1 MQQDNQQGN
10 QQVQP
15 IWTDLQVFDHIQRPN
30 VLQEALKKHQNCS
43 VLYAAFENVKKLAK
57 ILHNL
62 EPNCDL
68 WKKMLF
74 EVNYNWIYHN
84 QRVFRIELE
93 KYSGE
98 LISYVPAKIHP
109 NDVRWMRTYV
119 NLMTE
124 ILRQQER
131 N

>member
-1 MQQDNQQGN
+1 MQQDNQQVH
-10 QQVQP
+10 Q
-15 IWTDLQVFDHIQRPN
+15 IWPGDLQRFDNVQRPN
-30 VLQEALKKHQNCS
+30 ALGEAVQKHKYCS
-43 VLYAAFENVKKLAK
+43 TLYVAFENAKSLAR
-57 ILHNL
+57 ILHSL

-74 EVNYNWIYHN
+74 EVSYNWIYHS

-98 LISYVPAKIHP
+98 LVSYVPNKIHS

-119 NLMTE
+119 NLMIE
-124 ILRQQER
+124 ILNQQNR

>member
-1 MQQDNQQGN
+1 MQQDNQQVH
-10 QQVQP
+10 Q
-15 IWTDLQVFDHIQRPN
+15 IWPGDLQRFDHLQTPN
-30 VLQEALKKHQNCS
+30 ALENAVQKHKYCS
-43 VLYAAFENVKKLAK
+43 VLYATFENAKSLAK
-57 ILHNL
+57 SLHHL
-62 EPNCDL
+62 EPCCDL

-74 EVNYNWIYHN
+74 EVSYNWIYHN

-98 LISYVPAKIHP
+98 LISYVPIKIHS

-124 ILRQQER
+124 ILRQQEK

>member
-1 MQQDNQQGN
+1 MEDK

-15 IWTDLQVFDHIQRPN
+15 VWPGDLQRYDNVQRPN
-30 VLQEALKKHQNCS
+30 ALQDAVLKHKYCS
-43 VLYAAFENVKKLAK
+43 TLYVTFENAKSLAN
-57 ILHNL
+57 ILHHL
-62 EPNCDL
+62 EPCCDL

-84 QRVFRIELE
+84 QNVFRIELE
-93 KYSGE
+93 KYSGQ